1 MPLEGNVFFL
11 YWPMLSMPEYIHIVQ
26 LKQEKKKIPESYNS
40 KGVLKTSCLAL
51 CFWLLLWLRYLIQSS
66 T

>member
-26 LKQEKKKIPESYNS
+26 LKQEKKKSLKVTTAKES
-40 KGVLKTSCLAL
+40 
-51 CFWLLLWLRYLIQSS
+51 
-66 T
+66 